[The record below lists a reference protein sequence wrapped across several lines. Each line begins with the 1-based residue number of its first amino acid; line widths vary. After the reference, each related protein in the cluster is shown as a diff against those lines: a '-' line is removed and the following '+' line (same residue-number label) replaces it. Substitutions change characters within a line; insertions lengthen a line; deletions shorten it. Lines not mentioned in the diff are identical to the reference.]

1 MQWDKIKNAEILSES
16 MSRKSLLTWTCGL
29 CYSDLR
35 YFHIIESSQHLTN
48 FVRWYDIPRW
58 ASFIRTPHLC
68 WKKIHYLVLKGQR
81 LSGHV
86 GHLLFFMYCMYAT
99 YASET
104 CLLFPNTQKCNF
116 VKPKMIH
123 GDPNALWDICSD
135 ALWDFGRW
143 YFRSSDSAPPYVC
156 TCLLIISEV
165 YLYLH
170 PVVSWWS
177 FFFFFF
183 FFFLSV

>member
-1 MQWDKIKNAEILSES
+1 

-35 YFHIIESSQHLTN
+35 YFHIIESSQHLKN

-58 ASFIRTPHLC
+58 VSFIRTPHLC
-68 WKKIHYLVLKGQR
+68 WKKAHYLLLKGQR

-86 GHLLFFMYCMYAT
+86 SHLLFFMYCTYAT
-99 YASET
+99 TNASQT
-104 CLLFPNTQKCNF
+104 CLLFPNAQKCNF

-143 YFRSSDSAPPYVC
+143 YFCSSVSAPYVC

-183 FFFLSV
+183 FFFSC